1 LLWVAACGLAPESSF
16 TLAGDSRLP
25 KWLSLPNDARREDVD
40 VTLTYFVQ
48 PSGRTFKATVTNHQ
62 GRTLKSVSGTL
73 EGLSPVTLAAS
84 AAGQGSKY
92 PMYEV
97 AVVNGVPDIVE
108 HRAMEPIFYLTD
120 DSVVWKVLV
129 KPNVAP

>member
-1 LLWVAACGLAPESSF
+1 
-16 TLAGDSRLP
+16 
-25 KWLSLPNDARREDVD
+25 
-40 VTLTYFVQ
+40 
-48 PSGRTFKATVTNHQ
+48 
-62 GRTLKSVSGTL
+62 
-73 EGLSPVTLAAS
+73 
-84 AAGQGSKY
+84 
-92 PMYEV
+92 MYEV